1 MEINLREIM
10 NQLDEVVHKAK
21 MDIDRLTREVAK
33 LENIREDLFERL
45 SREGNNEH
53 LQRQLEDTEN
63 KIAALKKQRK
73 DLQDSTTQKIN
84 EIRLAAEQIRDE
96 RIKDLQDRFQ
106 KIAEER
112 DALRDEV
119 IPDLQREIQDLTEK
133 KSILDGQLL
142 MLTSEINTL
151 QRLIIEMK
159 SLG

>member
-63 KIAALKKQRK
+63 KIATLKKQRK